1 MRDAHGMHFQK
12 KGGLFERAYSK
23 STSATFYGETCQMN
37 IGQIILF
44 VLAFL
49 RVRLHGLGAL
59 EI

>member
-12 KGGLFERAYSK
+12 KRGLFALEYSE
-23 STSATFYGETCQMN
+23 STSATFHEKNCPMN
-37 IGQIILF
+37 IDQIILF
-44 VLAFL
+44 VLAFF